1 MVQIS
6 AFTAEHNLPFTLA
19 NPLLS
24 LIQSSVPTD
33 SSEKTA
39 LSQIHLNAT
48 KCTNIIRQGTGL
60 YFISMLTKKLQ
71 KTKFSLILD
80 ETTNVATE
88 KQLGIVVVW
97 CDAENLNLITQF
109 LDLVPVCDNTANGL
123 YGALKASLQA
133 KNFPRNITLLA
144 FHQIRQMPCLGP
156 MKLWL
161 LC

>member
-1 MVQIS
+1 
-6 AFTAEHNLPFTLA
+6 
-19 NPLLS
+19 
-24 LIQSSVPTD
+24 
-33 SSEKTA
+33 
-39 LSQIHLNAT
+39 LSQIHLNAI

-109 LDLVPVCDNTANGL
+109 LDLVPVCGNTANGL

-133 KNFPRNITLLA
+133 KNFPRI
-144 FHQIRQMPCLGP
+144 
-156 MKLWL
+156 
-161 LC
+161 